1 MSRPRGIALKLS
13 DLPRLRD
20 LADCHRSMVERV
32 DRWRKPERNAGM
44 QIAYGLVR
52 DQLTQELRWIRSEI
66 ARLEDQ
72 RRLGRGAP

>member
-1 MSRPRGIALKLS
+1 
-13 DLPRLRD
+13 
-20 LADCHRSMVERV
+20 MVERV